1 MADSQKPLA
10 GRTIAFLAT
19 NGVEQIEL
27 TSPWEAVEAAGG
39 SPVLV
44 SPQADSI
51 TAMNDDWNHG
61 DSFDVDVQLLAAEA
75 KDYHALVLPGGTL
88 NGDALRVD
96 VDAVAFVKSFFEQH
110 KPVAAI
116 CHAPWTLINA
126 GVVEGREL
134 TSYKSLEADLKNAGA
149 LWQDAEVVV
158 DEGLVTSRNPGDL
171 QAFNAKLIEEFGEGR
186 HEGQTA

>member
-149 LWQDAEVVV
+149 LWQDSEVVV
-158 DEGLVTSRNPGDL
+158 DEGLVTSRTPGDL
-171 QAFNAKLIEEFGEGR
+171 QAFNAKLVEEFGEGR

>member
-149 LWQDAEVVV
+149 RWQDSEVVV

-171 QAFNAKLIEEFGEGR
+171 QAFNAKLVEEFGEGR

>member
-1 MADSQKPLA
+1 MADSKKPLS

-51 TAMNDDWNHG
+51 TAMNADWNHG
-61 DSFDVDVQLLAAEA
+61 DSFDVDVQVLAAQA

-88 NGDALRVD
+88 NADALRAD
-96 VDAVAFVKSFFEQH
+96 VDAVAFVKSFFQQH

-116 CHAPWTLINA
+116 CHAPWILINA
-126 GVVEGREL
+126 GVAEGREL
-134 TSYKSLEADLKNAGA
+134 TSFKSLEADLKNAGA
-149 LWQDAEVVV
+149 LWQDSEVVV

-171 QAFNAKLIEEFGEGR
+171 QAFNAKLVEEFGEGR

>member
-149 LWQDAEVVV
+149 LWQDSEVVV

>member
-44 SPQADSI
+44 SPQAGSI

-149 LWQDAEVVV
+149 LWQDSEVVV

-171 QAFNAKLIEEFGEGR
+171 QAFNAKLVEEFGEGR

>member
-61 DSFDVDVQLLAAEA
+61 DSFDVDVQVLAAEA

-171 QAFNAKLIEEFGEGR
+171 QAFNAKLVEEFGEGR

>member
-149 LWQDAEVVV
+149 LWQDSEVVG

-171 QAFNAKLIEEFGEGR
+171 QAFNAKLVEEFGEGR

>member
-1 MADSQKPLA
+1 MADPQKPLA

-149 LWQDAEVVV
+149 RWQDSEVVV

-171 QAFNAKLIEEFGEGR
+171 QAFNAKLVEEFGEGR

>member
-126 GVVEGREL
+126 GVVEGREI

-171 QAFNAKLIEEFGEGR
+171 QAFNAKLVEEFGEGR

>member
-134 TSYKSLEADLKNAGA
+134 TSFKSLEADLKNAGA

-171 QAFNAKLIEEFGEGR
+171 QAFNAKLVEEFGEGR

>member
-96 VDAVAFVKSFFEQH
+96 VDAVAFVKSFFEQY

-149 LWQDAEVVV
+149 LWQDSEVVV

-171 QAFNAKLIEEFGEGR
+171 QAFNAKLVEEFGEGR

>member
-134 TSYKSLEADLKNAGA
+134 TSFKSLEADLKNAGA

>member
-149 LWQDAEVVV
+149 LWQDSEVVV
-158 DEGLVTSRNPGDL
+158 DEGLVTSRTPGDL
-171 QAFNAKLIEEFGEGR
+171 QAFTAKLVEEFGEGR

>member
-171 QAFNAKLIEEFGEGR
+171 QAFNAKLVEEFGEGR

>member
-134 TSYKSLEADLKNAGA
+134 TSYKSLETDLKNAGA

-171 QAFNAKLIEEFGEGR
+171 QAFNAKLVEEFGEGR